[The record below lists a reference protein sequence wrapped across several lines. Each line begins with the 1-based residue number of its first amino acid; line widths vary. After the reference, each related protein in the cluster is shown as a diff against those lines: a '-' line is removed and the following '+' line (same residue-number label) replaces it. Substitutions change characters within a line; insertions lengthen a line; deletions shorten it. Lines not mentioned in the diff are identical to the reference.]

1 MSDYSAQPCV
11 EESVEEKKS
20 EIGAQTRTA
29 IVMRLLYEKPRTAK
43 DLAAATDLTIR
54 SIYYVLD
61 NISLGEVPI
70 TNDDNGIWYM
80 LTSEEQKE
88 MYHLISTLEDELA
101 LAQKGQMFTRS
112 FKVSDIRRLVSI
124 TKRFACAPTPE

>member
-1 MSDYSAQPCV
+1 LS
-11 EESVEEKKS
+11 ESEY
-20 EIGAQTRTA
+20 GAQTRTA
-29 IVMRLLYEKPRTAK
+29 IVVRLLYERPRTAK
-43 DLAAATDLTIR
+43 DLAEATGLTVR

-88 MYHLISTLEDELA
+88 MYHLIGTLESELA
-101 LAQKGQMFTRS
+101 TAHKGQAFTHG
-112 FKVSDIRRLVSI
+112 FKVKDIASLVAI
-124 TKRFACAPTPE
+124 TKRFACAPEPD

>member
-1 MSDYSAQPCV
+1 MQQAPEID
-11 EESVEEKKS
+11 EKKS
-20 EIGAQTRTA
+20 EYGAQTRTA
-29 IVMRLLYEKPRTAK
+29 IVMRLLYERPRTAK
-43 DLAAATDLTIR
+43 ELSEATELTIR

-88 MYHLISTLEDELA
+88 LYHLVDMLESELSTA
-101 LAQKGQMFTRS
+101 HAGQAFTHG
-112 FKVSDIRRLVSI
+112 FKVKDIARLVAI
-124 TKRFACAPTPE
+124 TKRFACAPEPE

>member
-1 MSDYSAQPCV
+1 MSEQPP
-11 EESVEEKKS
+11 EGKTS
-20 EIGAQTRTA
+20 EYGAQTRTA
-29 IVMRLLYEKPRTAK
+29 IVMRLLYERPRTAK
-43 DLAAATDLTIR
+43 DLAEATDLNLR

-88 MYHLISTLEDELA
+88 LYFLIGKLEDELETA
-101 LAQKGQMFTRS
+101 KGAHVTHAGR
-112 FKVSDIRRLVSI
+112 V
-124 TKRFACAPTPE
+124 AG